1 MKMKKASTAH
11 KPLPA
16 KRKAS
21 ALQIGEM
28 QTKSPGA
35 ANYRART
42 CIRVYC
48 LL

>member
-1 MKMKKASTAH
+1 MKMKQASTAQ

-28 QTKSPGA
+28 QAKSPAA
-35 ANYRART
+35 ANYRPRT
-42 CIRVYC
+42 CVRVYC
-48 LL
+48 QL

>member
-1 MKMKKASTAH
+1 MKMKKASTAP

-28 QTKSPGA
+28 QARSPSA
-35 ANYRART
+35 ANFRPHT
-42 CIRVYC
+42 CVRIYC
-48 LL
+48 VL

>member
-1 MKMKKASTAH
+1 MKMKKASIAP

-28 QTKSPGA
+28 QTKSPSA
-35 ANYRART
+35 ANFRALT
-42 CIRVYC
+42 CVRIYC
-48 LL
+48 VL

>member
-1 MKMKKASTAH
+1 MKMKKASTAQ

-16 KRKAS
+16 KRKA

-28 QTKSPGA
+28 QTKSPSA
-35 ANYRART
+35 ANFRART
-42 CIRVYC
+42 CIRIYC

>member
-1 MKMKKASTAH
+1 MKMKKASAAH

>member
-1 MKMKKASTAH
+1 MKMKKASTAP

-21 ALQIGEM
+21 VLQIGEM
-28 QTKSPGA
+28 QSKSPTA
-35 ANYRART
+35 ANFRART
-42 CIRVYC
+42 CVRVYC